1 MNDNISYRVLGLMSG
16 TSLDGVDLAICS
28 FTKNKNW
35 HYKIEKSTTI
45 KYSKYWLETLSN
57 LHKKPEKIINEIDL
71 KYGDFLSKICN
82 KFLKNEKIDYISSHG
97 HTIFHQPEN
106 NFTLQIGNGNVISKN
121 TKKITISN
129 FRNLDVSLKGQGAP
143 LVPVGDML
151 LFRKYKYCVNL
162 GGFANVSIKKN
173 NKIIA
178 FDICPVNIILNYFS
192 NLKGRAYDLNGCMAQ
207 TGNLAP
213 DLLKKLNSLQ
223 FYSKRHPKSLSR
235 EWVEKNI
242 IPLIK
247 NNIKIEDVLHT
258 LCEHI
263 GIQIGKLLTD
273 KEALFSGGG
282 VFNTYL
288 LSRIKFY
295 SKSKII
301 IPDKLSIEFKEA
313 LIFAFLGVLR
323 ARGEVNCL
331 QSVTGAIKDNCGG
344 EVNNP

>member
-1 MNDNISYRVLGLMSG
+1 
-16 TSLDGVDLAICS
+16 
-28 FTKNKNW
+28 
-35 HYKIEKSTTI
+35 
-45 KYSKYWLETLSN
+45 
-57 LHKKPEKIINEIDL
+57 
-71 KYGDFLSKICN
+71 
-82 KFLKNEKIDYISSHG
+82 
-97 HTIFHQPEN
+97 
-106 NFTLQIGNGNVISKN
+106 
-121 TKKITISN
+121 
-129 FRNLDVSLKGQGAP
+129 
-143 LVPVGDML
+143 ML

-331 QSVTGAIKDNCGG
+331 QSVTGATKDNCGG

>member
-121 TKKITISN
+121 TKKITINN

-223 FYSKRHPKSLSR
+223 FYSKKYPKSLSR

-242 IPLIK
+242 MPLIK
-247 NNIKIEDVLHT
+247 NDIKIEDVLHT

-263 GIQIGKLLTD
+263 GIQIGKLLND
-273 KEALFSGGG
+273 KEALFTGGG
-282 VFNTYL
+282 VFNSYL

-301 IPDKLSIEFKEA
+301 IPDKRTIEFKEA

-331 QSVTGAIKDNCGG
+331 QSVTGAIKDNCSG
-344 EVNNP
+344 EINNP

>member
-35 HYKIEKSTTI
+35 HYKIERSTTI
-45 KYSKYWLETLSN
+45 KYSRYWLETLSN

-71 KYGDFLSKICN
+71 KYGDLLSKLCN

-121 TKKITISN
+121 TKKITINN

-143 LVPVGDML
+143 LVPVGDKL

-173 NKIIA
+173 NEIIA

-207 TGNLAP
+207 KGNLAP

-223 FYSKRHPKSLSR
+223 FYSKKYPKSLSR

-242 IPLIK
+242 MPLIK
-247 NNIKIEDVLHT
+247 NDIKIEDVLHT

-263 GIQIGKLLTD
+263 GIQIGKLLND
-273 KEALFSGGG
+273 KEALFTGGG
-282 VFNTYL
+282 VFNSYL

-301 IPDKLSIEFKEA
+301 IPDKRTIEFKEA

-331 QSVTGAIKDNCGG
+331 QSVTGAIKDNCSG
-344 EVNNP
+344 EINNP

>member
-121 TKKITISN
+121 TKKITINN

-178 FDICPVNIILNYFS
+178 FDICPVNILLNYFS

>member
-35 HYKIEKSTTI
+35 HYKIERSTTI
-45 KYSKYWLETLSN
+45 KYSRYWLETLSN

-71 KYGDFLSKICN
+71 KYGDLLSKLCN

-143 LVPVGDML
+143 LVPVGDKL

-173 NKIIA
+173 NEIIA

-207 TGNLAP
+207 KGNLAP

-223 FYSKRHPKSLSR
+223 FYSKKYPKSLSR

-242 IPLIK
+242 MPLIK
-247 NNIKIEDVLHT
+247 NDIKIEDVLHT

-263 GIQIGKLLTD
+263 GIQIGKLLND
-273 KEALFSGGG
+273 KEALFTGGG
-282 VFNTYL
+282 VFNSYL

-301 IPDKLSIEFKEA
+301 IPDKRTIEFKEA

-331 QSVTGAIKDNCGG
+331 QSVTGAIKDNCSG
-344 EVNNP
+344 EINNP

>member
-71 KYGDFLSKICN
+71 KYGDLLSKLCN

-121 TKKITISN
+121 TKKITINN

-143 LVPVGDML
+143 LVPVGDKL

-192 NLKGRAYDLNGCMAQ
+192 NLKGRAYDINGCMAQ
-207 TGNLAP
+207 KGNLVP
-213 DLLKKLNSLQ
+213 DLLKKLNSLK
-223 FYSKRHPKSLSR
+223 FYSKKYPKSLSR

-242 IPLIK
+242 MPLIK
-247 NNIKIEDVLHT
+247 NDTKIEDVLHT

-263 GIQIGKLLTD
+263 GIQIGKLLND
-273 KEALFSGGG
+273 KEALFTGGG
-282 VFNTYL
+282 VFNSYL

-301 IPDKLSIEFKEA
+301 IPDKRTIEFKEA

-323 ARGEVNCL
+323 ARSEVNCL
-331 QSVTGAIKDNCGG
+331 QSVTGAIKDNCSG
-344 EVNNP
+344 EINNP

>member
-71 KYGDFLSKICN
+71 KYGDLLSKLCN

-121 TKKITISN
+121 TKKITINN

-143 LVPVGDML
+143 LVPVGDKL

-207 TGNLAP
+207 KGNLVP

-223 FYSKRHPKSLSR
+223 FYSKKYPKSLSR

-242 IPLIK
+242 MPLIK
-247 NNIKIEDVLHT
+247 NDIKIEDVLHT

-263 GIQIGKLLTD
+263 GIQIGKLLND
-273 KEALFSGGG
+273 KEALFTGGG
-282 VFNTYL
+282 VFNSYL

-301 IPDKLSIEFKEA
+301 IPDKRTIEFKEA

-331 QSVTGAIKDNCGG
+331 QSVTGAIKDNCSG
-344 EVNNP
+344 EINNP

>member
-121 TKKITISN
+121 TKKITINN

-323 ARGEVNCL
+323 VRGEVNCL

>member
-1 MNDNISYRVLGLMSG
+1 MSG

-35 HYKIEKSTTI
+35 HYKIERSTTI
-45 KYSKYWLETLSN
+45 KYSRYWLETLSN

-71 KYGDFLSKICN
+71 KYGDLLSKLCN

-143 LVPVGDML
+143 LVPVGDKL

-173 NKIIA
+173 NEIIA

-223 FYSKRHPKSLSR
+223 FYSKKYPKSLSR

-242 IPLIK
+242 MPLIK
-247 NNIKIEDVLHT
+247 NDIKIEDVLHT

-263 GIQIGKLLTD
+263 GIQIGKLLND
-273 KEALFSGGG
+273 KEALFTGGG
-282 VFNTYL
+282 VFNSYL

-301 IPDKLSIEFKEA
+301 IPDKRTIEFKEA

-331 QSVTGAIKDNCGG
+331 QSVTGAIKDNCSG
-344 EVNNP
+344 EINNP

>member
-35 HYKIEKSTTI
+35 HYKIERSTTI
-45 KYSKYWLETLSN
+45 KYSRYWLETLSN

-71 KYGDFLSKICN
+71 KYGDLLSKLCN

-143 LVPVGDML
+143 LVPVGDKL

-173 NKIIA
+173 NEIIA

>member
-35 HYKIEKSTTI
+35 HYKIERSTTI

-71 KYGDFLSKICN
+71 KYGDLLSKLCN

-121 TKKITISN
+121 TKKITINN

-143 LVPVGDML
+143 LVPVGDKL

-173 NKIIA
+173 NEIIA

-207 TGNLAP
+207 KGNLAP

-223 FYSKRHPKSLSR
+223 FYSKKYPKSLSR

-242 IPLIK
+242 MPLIK
-247 NNIKIEDVLHT
+247 NDIKIEDVLHT

-263 GIQIGKLLTD
+263 GIQIGKLLND
-273 KEALFSGGG
+273 KEALFTGGG
-282 VFNTYL
+282 VFNSYL

-301 IPDKLSIEFKEA
+301 IPDKRTIEFKEA

-331 QSVTGAIKDNCGG
+331 QSVTGAIKDNCSG
-344 EVNNP
+344 EINNP

>member
-1 MNDNISYRVLGLMSG
+1 MSG

-45 KYSKYWLETLSN
+45 KYSRYWLETLSN

-71 KYGDFLSKICN
+71 KYGDFLSKLCN

-143 LVPVGDML
+143 LVPVGDKL

-207 TGNLAP
+207 KGNLAP

-223 FYSKRHPKSLSR
+223 FYSKKYPKSLSR

-242 IPLIK
+242 MPLIK
-247 NNIKIEDVLHT
+247 NDIKIEDVLHT

-263 GIQIGKLLTD
+263 GIQIGKLLND
-273 KEALFSGGG
+273 KEALFTGGG
-282 VFNTYL
+282 VFNSYL

-301 IPDKLSIEFKEA
+301 IPDKRTIEFKEA

-331 QSVTGAIKDNCGG
+331 QSVTGAIKDNCSG
-344 EVNNP
+344 EINNP

>member
-121 TKKITISN
+121 TKKITINN

-192 NLKGRAYDLNGCMAQ
+192 NLKGRAYDINGCMAQ
-207 TGNLAP
+207 KGNLVP

-223 FYSKRHPKSLSR
+223 FYSKKYPKSLSR

-242 IPLIK
+242 MPLIK
-247 NNIKIEDVLHT
+247 NNTKIEDVLHT

-263 GIQIGKLLTD
+263 GIQIGKLLND
-273 KEALFSGGG
+273 KEALFTGGG
-282 VFNTYL
+282 VFNSYL

-301 IPDKLSIEFKEA
+301 IPDKRTIEFKEA

-331 QSVTGAIKDNCGG
+331 QSVTGAIKDNCSG
-344 EVNNP
+344 EINNP

>member
-45 KYSKYWLETLSN
+45 KYSRYWLETLSN

-71 KYGDFLSKICN
+71 KYGDLLSKLCN

-143 LVPVGDML
+143 LVPVGDKL

-207 TGNLAP
+207 KGNLAP

-223 FYSKRHPKSLSR
+223 FYSKKYPKSLSR

-242 IPLIK
+242 MPLIK
-247 NNIKIEDVLHT
+247 NDIKIEDVLHT

-263 GIQIGKLLTD
+263 GIQIGKLLND
-273 KEALFSGGG
+273 KEALFTGGG
-282 VFNTYL
+282 VFNSYL

-301 IPDKLSIEFKEA
+301 IPDKRTIEFKEA

-331 QSVTGAIKDNCGG
+331 QSVTGAIKDNCSG
-344 EVNNP
+344 EINNP

>member
-45 KYSKYWLETLSN
+45 KYSKHWLETLSN

-71 KYGDFLSKICN
+71 KYGDLLSKLCN

-121 TKKITISN
+121 TKKITINN

-143 LVPVGDML
+143 LVPVGDKL
-151 LFRKYKYCVNL
+151 LFREYKHCVNL

-192 NLKGRAYDLNGCMAQ
+192 NLKGRAYDLNGCMAEK
-207 TGNLAP
+207 GNLVP

-223 FYSKRHPKSLSR
+223 FYSKKYPKSLSR

-242 IPLIK
+242 MPLIK
-247 NNIKIEDVLHT
+247 NDIKIEDVLHT

-263 GIQIGKLLTD
+263 GIQIGKLLND
-273 KEALFSGGG
+273 KEALFTGGG
-282 VFNTYL
+282 VFNSYL

-301 IPDKLSIEFKEA
+301 IPDKRTIEFKEA
-313 LIFAFLGVLR
+313 LVFAFLGVLR

-331 QSVTGAIKDNCGG
+331 QSVTGAIKDNCSG
-344 EVNNP
+344 EINNP

>member
-35 HYKIEKSTTI
+35 HYKIERSTTI
-45 KYSKYWLETLSN
+45 KYSRYWLETLSN

-71 KYGDFLSKICN
+71 KYGDLLSKLCN

-207 TGNLAP
+207 KGNLAP

-223 FYSKRHPKSLSR
+223 FYSKKYPKSLSR

-242 IPLIK
+242 MPLIK
-247 NNIKIEDVLHT
+247 NDIKIEDVLHT

-263 GIQIGKLLTD
+263 GIQIGKLLND
-273 KEALFSGGG
+273 KEALFTGGG
-282 VFNTYL
+282 VFNSYL

-301 IPDKLSIEFKEA
+301 IPDKRTIEFKEA

-331 QSVTGAIKDNCGG
+331 QSVTGAIKDNCSG
-344 EVNNP
+344 EINNP

>member
-71 KYGDFLSKICN
+71 KYGDFLSKLCN

-143 LVPVGDML
+143 LVPVGDKL

-207 TGNLAP
+207 KGNLAP

-223 FYSKRHPKSLSR
+223 FYSKKYPKSLSR

-242 IPLIK
+242 MPLIK
-247 NNIKIEDVLHT
+247 NDIKIEDVLHT

-263 GIQIGKLLTD
+263 GIQIGKLLND
-273 KEALFSGGG
+273 KEALFTGGG
-282 VFNTYL
+282 VFNSYL

-301 IPDKLSIEFKEA
+301 IPDKRTIEFKEA

-331 QSVTGAIKDNCGG
+331 QSVTGAIKDNCSG
-344 EVNNP
+344 EINNP

>member
-71 KYGDFLSKICN
+71 KYGDLLSKLCN

-121 TKKITISN
+121 TKKITINN

-143 LVPVGDML
+143 LVPVGDKL

-192 NLKGRAYDLNGCMAQ
+192 NLKGRAYDINGCMAQ
-207 TGNLAP
+207 KGNLVP
-213 DLLKKLNSLQ
+213 DLLKKLNSLK
-223 FYSKRHPKSLSR
+223 FYSKKYPKSLSR

-242 IPLIK
+242 MPLIK
-247 NNIKIEDVLHT
+247 NDTKIEDVLHT

-263 GIQIGKLLTD
+263 GIQIGKLLND
-273 KEALFSGGG
+273 KEALFTGGG
-282 VFNTYL
+282 VFNSYL

-301 IPDKLSIEFKEA
+301 IPDKRTIEFKEA
-313 LIFAFLGVLR
+313 LVFAFLGVLR

-331 QSVTGAIKDNCGG
+331 QSVTGAIKDNCSG
-344 EVNNP
+344 EINNP

>member
-45 KYSKYWLETLSN
+45 KYSRYWLETLSN

-143 LVPVGDML
+143 LVPVGDKL

-173 NKIIA
+173 NEIIA

-207 TGNLAP
+207 KGNLAP

-223 FYSKRHPKSLSR
+223 FYSKKYPKSLSR

-242 IPLIK
+242 KPLIK
-247 NNIKIEDVLHT
+247 NDIKIEDVLHT

-263 GIQIGKLLTD
+263 GIQIGKLLND
-273 KEALFSGGG
+273 KEALFTGGG
-282 VFNTYL
+282 VFNSYL

-301 IPDKLSIEFKEA
+301 IPDKRTIEFKEA

-331 QSVTGAIKDNCGG
+331 QSVTGAIKDNCSG
-344 EVNNP
+344 EINNP

>member
-35 HYKIEKSTTI
+35 HYKIERSTTI
-45 KYSKYWLETLSN
+45 KYSRYWLETLSN

-71 KYGDFLSKICN
+71 KYGDLLSKLCN

-143 LVPVGDML
+143 LVPVGDKL

-192 NLKGRAYDLNGCMAQ
+192 DLKGRAYDLNGCMAQ
-207 TGNLAP
+207 KGNLAP

-223 FYSKRHPKSLSR
+223 FYSKKYPKSLSR

-242 IPLIK
+242 MPLIK
-247 NNIKIEDVLHT
+247 NDIKIEDVLHT

-331 QSVTGAIKDNCGG
+331 QSVTGAIKDNCSG
-344 EVNNP
+344 EINNP

>member
-1 MNDNISYRVLGLMSG
+1 MNDNIHYRVLGLMSG

-28 FTKNKNW
+28 FTKKKYW
-35 HYKIEKSTTI
+35 HYKIEKSKTI

-57 LHKKPEKIINEIDL
+57 LHKKPEKIINEIDHD
-71 KYGDFLSKICN
+71 YGDLLSKISN

-121 TKKITISN
+121 TKKITINN
-129 FRNLDVSLKGQGAP
+129 FRNLDISLKGQGAP
-143 LVPVGDML
+143 LVPVGDKL

-192 NLKGRAYDLNGCMAQ
+192 NLKGKAYDLNGCMAQ
-207 TGNLAP
+207 RGNLDP

-223 FYSKRHPKSLSR
+223 FYSKKHPKSLSR

-247 NNIKIEDVLHT
+247 NDIKTEDILHT

-263 GIQIGKLLTD
+263 GIQIGKLLND
-273 KEALFSGGG
+273 KEALFTGGG
-282 VFNTYL
+282 VFNSYL

-295 SKSKII
+295 SKSNII
-301 IPDKLSIEFKEA
+301 IPEKSIIEFKEA

-323 ARGEVNCL
+323 VRGEVNCL
-331 QSVTGAIKDNCGG
+331 KSVTGAIKNNCSG
-344 EVNNP
+344 EINNP

>member
-121 TKKITISN
+121 TKKITINN

-192 NLKGRAYDLNGCMAQ
+192 KLKGRAYDLNGCMAQ

>member
-143 LVPVGDML
+143 LVPVGDKL

-173 NKIIA
+173 NEIIA
-178 FDICPVNIILNYFS
+178 FDICPVNILLNYFS

>member
-71 KYGDFLSKICN
+71 KYGDLLSKLCN

-121 TKKITISN
+121 TKKITINN

>member
-1 MNDNISYRVLGLMSG
+1 MSG

-71 KYGDFLSKICN
+71 KYGDLLSKLCN

-143 LVPVGDML
+143 LVPVGDKL

-207 TGNLAP
+207 KGNLAP

-223 FYSKRHPKSLSR
+223 FYSKKYPKSLSR

-242 IPLIK
+242 MPLIK
-247 NNIKIEDVLHT
+247 NDIKIEDVLHT

-263 GIQIGKLLTD
+263 GIQIGKLLND
-273 KEALFSGGG
+273 KEALFTGGG
-282 VFNTYL
+282 VFNSYL

-301 IPDKLSIEFKEA
+301 IPDKRTIEFKEA

-331 QSVTGAIKDNCGG
+331 QSVTGAIKDNCSG
-344 EVNNP
+344 EINNP

>member
-35 HYKIEKSTTI
+35 HYKIERSTTI
-45 KYSKYWLETLSN
+45 KYSRYWLETLSN

-71 KYGDFLSKICN
+71 KYGDLLSKLCN

-121 TKKITISN
+121 TKKITINN